1 MARGAGF
8 SVRKRG
14 LITRISWW
22 FGGTVL
28 ALLTVAAI
36 ALLVVFR
43 TEVGRSGI
51 VALAKELASQQG
63 LALEIGSLDRALP
76 FEISLTDV
84 RVADDQGAFLSLDR
98 AAVEVEPWALLKGR
112 LALESVVVRRIT
124 LDRPPNIAAEAAS
137 GTAPSSGGGGLPALP
152 IAVRALSVKPL
163 TFGPAVFGEAI
174 SLEISASTTVD
185 PAIGI
190 DAGFT
195 VQRLDGDG
203 RIEGRLESDA
213 SLSRLK
219 ASIRGDAAP
228 GGLIS
233 RLIGLP
239 DAPGVTV
246 TLDGDGPVEK
256 FTARYAV
263 TSGDALGIEGEIQL
277 SSLQPLALTISGGAR
292 AAVLLPPD
300 LRSLIGDRVE
310 YGLGVSLNADNTL
323 LEVMDLQVA
332 TALATAH
339 GTLKLRL
346 EDLVADGRLSLAL
359 TRPGLL
365 EAAVPGLRAGG
376 GGGDVSIT
384 GPVATLGVDAKAWID
399 GARFQENRAGRIEAT
414 VQARLAEIVEASVAV
429 TASGLDLPEAPNG
442 AIGETITS
450 GAKVVLSGSSMT
462 LSDIRLRSG
471 PADVTG
477 DAALNLITSSADF
490 SLRVSHDAVGGLAPV
505 LDQGRIDAD
514 VHGRFDGRFLGLQ
527 LGGQLADIVI
537 GDPNLARLTSG
548 SSDLWLEVQQISPSD
563 WRISELQIDTGRLR
577 LEASGTASA
586 ASGSGN
592 AEVTLQIPE
601 LGDVDPTGSIG
612 SGGVTVHAT
621 VRGGA
626 DAADIDW
633 RLAMT
638 GLTMAGLEAG
648 DMSIP
653 KLDAVGALHMAGAAM
668 AGDLAI
674 GAETPLG
681 RADAST
687 MVGWDGGTLTLSEL
701 RVERGPDI
709 LAGDIKVR
717 AEPLAIDAA
726 LDISIPGLEEWSALA
741 GLSLQG
747 GLGATVE
754 LSHGRDRQRVDMR
767 AAVTAVQLDKGAAAV
782 ERIEFTGTVEDA
794 LGTPSIGAK
803 LGLLGALDGAASV
816 ETLTVAAMG
825 PLSALQLEIQGNGA
839 INDNAMRIASASTLR
854 LGETRS
860 ITVDRLALTGDAGPV
875 TLKQPARI
883 TLAEG
888 GAELE
893 TVTLALFGGA
903 LSVSGRL
910 DEDLI
915 SGSLSVEQVALAPI
929 ASLAGLEITAG
940 QLDAKA
946 TVSGTL
952 RAPNGILDLVLDGV
966 KVATGEDVGVPASR
980 LEIGLAM
987 DAGALDGKASLTGL
1001 GVEPL
1006 VLTLKSRLPDPGV
1019 PVPVDARA
1027 LWKGDLGILTAS
1039 LPLDGYVIDG
1049 DASIDLIVAGEFDPS
1064 TGKFNPR
1071 RTSGGLTISAGRVE
1085 HFLAGTMLDPVH
1097 VDIGLDGTRVVIR
1110 ALEASDTG
1118 EGILKIAGAVDLAE
1132 PARPDVT
1139 LDLTMEAMTLVRRDD
1154 AEVVLDAL
1162 ITARSAENRIKV
1174 AGSIDNR
1181 NIDIRL
1187 IGNLPAGVEE
1197 LKVEEVGA
1205 GAPAVVVD
1213 DEEATAGAGPPI
1225 DLDVKISAPDRI
1237 FLRGRGLDS
1246 EWGAVV
1252 EVSGTAGEPIF
1263 AGTVAPVRGS
1273 FEFAG
1278 RNFTLGSGGVTLA
1291 GGLEMDPRLGLSA
1304 THAGK
1309 GFTASVGING
1319 TARKPEIALSSDPS
1333 YPEDE
1338 ILALIIFG
1346 RSKARLSA
1354 VEVLQLAQSTRAL
1367 LSGEAGTLDTVRKT
1381 IGVDVL
1387 TFAPGASEG
1396 EAGRLKAGK
1405 YLRDDV
1411 YVGVEQGITAGSSR
1425 SVIEWSMTPNVTVEG
1440 TVGGSAN
1447 PSTLGIQRRWEY

>member
-1 MARGAGF
+1 MARGPGL

-14 LITRISWW
+14 LITRVSWW
-22 FGGTVL
+22 LGGAVL
-28 ALLTVAAI
+28 ALSAVLAI
-36 ALLVVFR
+36 VLLVLFR

-63 LALEIGSLDRALP
+63 LALEIGSLGGALP
-76 FEISLTDV
+76 FEISLNDV
-84 RVADDQGAFLSLDR
+84 RLADDQGAFLSLDR
-98 AAVEVEPWALLKGR
+98 AAVEVEPWALLEGR
-112 LALESVVVRRIT
+112 LALESVVVQRIT
-124 LDRPPNIAAEAAS
+124 LERLPNIAAEAAPE
-137 GTAPSSGGGGLPALP
+137 TVPPSGGGGLPVLP

-163 TFGPAVFGEAI
+163 TLGAAVFGEAI
-174 SLEISASTTVD
+174 ALEISANTTVD

-190 DAGFT
+190 DAGFA

-219 ASIRGDAAP
+219 ASIRGEAAP

-239 DAPGVTV
+239 NAPGVTV
-246 TLDGDGPVEK
+246 TLEGDGPVDK
-256 FTARYAV
+256 FVARYAV
-263 TSGDALGIEGEIQL
+263 TSGEALGTEGEIQL
-277 SSLQPLALTISGGAR
+277 SSLQPLAMTISGWAR
-292 AAVLLPPD
+292 AAVLLPPE
-300 LRSLIGDRVE
+300 LRSLIGDSVE
-310 YGLGVSLNADNTL
+310 YGLGVSLNPDNTL
-323 LEVMDLQVA
+323 LKVIDLQVT
-332 TALATAH
+332 TAVASAN
-339 GTLKLRL
+339 GALKLRL
-346 EDLVADGRLSLAL
+346 DDLVADGRLSLAL

-365 EAAVPGLRAGG
+365 EAAVPGLRAEG
-376 GGGDVSIT
+376 GGGDVSII
-384 GPVATLGVDAKAWID
+384 GPVAKLGVDAKAWIN
-399 GARFQENRAGRIEAT
+399 GAGFQANGAGRIEAT
-414 VQARLAEIVEASVAV
+414 VKARLAEIVEASVIV
-429 TASGLDLPEAPNG
+429 TASGLDLPEVPDG

-450 GAKVVLSGSSMT
+450 SAKVVLSGPSMT

-471 PADVTG
+471 PAKVTG
-477 DAALNLITSSADF
+477 DAALNLKTSSADF

-527 LGGQLADIVI
+527 LGGQLADIAI
-537 GDPNLARLTSG
+537 GDPNLAQLTSG

-563 WRISELQIDTGRLR
+563 WRISELEIDTGRLR

-586 ASGSGN
+586 ASGTGK
-592 AEVTLQIPE
+592 AEMTLRIPE

-612 SGGVTVHAT
+612 SGGLTVHAT
-621 VRGGA
+621 IMGGA

-633 RLAMT
+633 RLALT
-638 GLTMAGLEAG
+638 GLTMARLEAG
-648 DMSIP
+648 DISIP
-653 KLDAVGALHMAGAAM
+653 KLDGAGALHMVGAAIV
-668 AGDLAI
+668 GDLVIA
-674 GAETPLG
+674 AETPLG

-687 MVGWDGGTLTLSEL
+687 KIGWDGGALTLSEL
-701 RVERGPDI
+701 RVERGADI

-717 AEPLAIDAA
+717 AEPLAIGAA
-726 LDISIPGLEEWSALA
+726 LDISIPRLEEWSALA

-747 GLGATVE
+747 GLGAAVE
-754 LSHGRDRQRVDMR
+754 LSHGQDRQRVGMR
-767 AAVTAVQLDKGAAAV
+767 AAVTGVRLDKGAAAV
-782 ERIEFTGTVEDA
+782 ERIEFTGTVDDA
-794 LGTPSIGAK
+794 LGTPVVEGKIDLA
-803 LGLLGALDGAASV
+803 GLVAGAARARTFS
-816 ETLTVAAMG
+816 VAAVG
-825 PLSALQLEIQGNGA
+825 PLSALQLEILGNGA

-854 LGETRS
+854 LGEAPS
-860 ITVDRLALTGDAGPV
+860 VTVDRLALTGDAGSV

-888 GAELE
+888 RAELE
-893 TVTLALFGGA
+893 TLSLALFGGA

-910 DEDLI
+910 EKDRL
-915 SGSLSVEQVALAPI
+915 SGSLSVERVALAPI
-929 ASLAGLEITAG
+929 AGLAGLEIEAG

-952 RAPNGILDLVLDGV
+952 KSPNGVLDLVLDGV
-966 KVATGEDVGVPASR
+966 KVATGEGAGVPASR
-980 LEIGLAM
+980 LEIGLRL
-987 DAGALDGKASLTGL
+987 DAGSLDGKALLAGL

-1006 VLTLKSRLPDPGV
+1006 VVTLKSRIPEPGA

-1027 LWKGDLGILTAS
+1027 LWKGDLGTLTAS

-1049 DASIDLIVAGEFDPS
+1049 DASIDLIVKGAFDPS

-1071 RTSGGLTISAGRVE
+1071 QTSGGLTISDGRVE
-1085 HFLAGTMLDPVH
+1085 HFLAGTVLDPLQ

-1110 ALEASDTG
+1110 TLEASDTG
-1118 EGILKIAGAVDLAE
+1118 EGILKIAGSVDLAE
-1132 PARPDVT
+1132 PARPDVN

-1154 AEVVLDAL
+1154 AEVVLDAR
-1162 ITARSAENRIKV
+1162 IAARSVEDRIKV

-1197 LKVEEVGA
+1197 LKVEEVGD
-1205 GAPAVVVD
+1205 GAPAAAEG
-1213 DEEATAGAGPPI
+1213 DEETPAAAGPPI

-1252 EVSGTAGEPIF
+1252 QISGTAGEPLF

-1278 RNFTLGSGGVTLA
+1278 RNFTLGTGGVTLA

-1387 TFAPGASEG
+1387 TFAPGASESD
-1396 EAGRLKAGK
+1396 AGRLKAGK